1 MTRSEGL
8 EAYVRLRSLTTDLCR
23 PLEKEDYVIQS
34 ITDVS
39 PPKWHLG
46 HTSWFFE
53 RVILQKYLRGY
64 EPVDDRYYFI
74 FNSYYQ
80 SFGDRIARDIRGT
93 LSRPTVEE
101 VSSYREVVD
110 KRMYSLIETAGDG
123 LWNELA
129 PLVELGIHHEQQ
141 HQELLITDVKY
152 NFAMNPL
159 KPIYGR
165 TNPTSGQAAERPVRR
180 PVTAA
185 LLPVEGGIIETGA
198 PEGGFAWDN
207 ERPRHRTFI
216 SDFRLMNRPVTC
228 GEYLEFIRDGGYEN
242 PLFWLSDGWD
252 TVTREEW
259 KAPLY
264 WEQKD
269 DEWFLMTLSGERPV
283 DPLEPVAHVSYYE
296 AAAYAR
302 WAGRRLPTE
311 SEWERAAEVYGASA
325 DSGTFLD
332 DRIYH
337 PVACVE
343 GQTPEPGE
351 QLHRML
357 GDVWEWTGSAY
368 LPYPGYRQERGP
380 LGEYNGKFM
389 SNQMVLRG
397 GSCATPRIHIRRT
410 YRNFFQPEKR
420 WQFTGFRLATDT
432 V

>member
-53 RVILQKYLRGY
+53 RVILQKYLGRY
-64 EPVDDRYYFI
+64 EPVDTRYYFI

-101 VSSYREVVD
+101 VTSYREVVD
-110 KRMYSLIETAGDG
+110 KRMRSLIETAHGV
-123 LWNELA
+123 LWKELA

-159 KPIYGR
+159 KPIYNETGSTLGR
-165 TNPTSGQAAERPVRR
+165 GAERPVRQ
-180 PVTAA
+180 PVTAT
-185 LLPVEGGIIETGA
+185 LLPVEGGVIETGA
-198 PEGGFAWDN
+198 PEEGFAWDN

-216 SDFRLMNRPVTC
+216 GDFSLMNRPVTC
-228 GEYLEFIRDGGYEN
+228 GEYLEFIKDGGYEN

-252 TVTREEW
+252 TLTREEW
-259 KAPLY
+259 RAPLY
-264 WEQKD
+264 WEQRD

-283 DPLEPVAHVSYYE
+283 DPLEPVTHVSYYE

-325 DSGTFLD
+325 ESGTFLD
-332 DRIYH
+332 DRMYH

-343 GQTPEPGE
+343 GQTPLPGG

-397 GSCATPRIHIRRT
+397 GSCATPRAHIRRT

-420 WQFTGFRLATDT
+420 WQFMGFRLATDT